1 MGHGFAG
8 WWAAR
13 GIVVRGRLSCPDGG
27 GAKQNCPIAI
37 LYTPSVLPDIFPARG
52 EIERSSAF
60 AKLHRRRSGGG
71 VETADLPPCGY
82 VILMLRWSTPTPS
95 RLRRDTSPPIDG
107 VEERR
112 QAFCRQRSSSNAPL
126 PFPPEGGKVALR
138 SSDGLGEPRGNQAA
152 GRSVTPVEAEAG

>member
-1 MGHGFAG
+1 LGHGFAG
-8 WWAAR
+8 LWAVR

-112 QAFCRQRSSSNAPL
+112 QAFCRQRSSSNAPFL
-126 PFPPEGGKVALR
+126 SLRRGERWRCEAATDWGNHVAIK
-138 SSDGLGEPRGNQAA
+138 PRADQSRQSQKICA
-152 GRSVTPVEAEAG
+152 